1 MTTEKT
7 KAKRQL
13 KGFDF
18 SKSDAR
24 VALVGPSVGGPAN
37 GIPTL
42 IAKANNFS
50 PEAIKKM
57 QQIQVTYELPEFL
70 RKVFGLYYED
80 SEILAK
86 MLGYVEP
93 EDEETEDY
101 DDWYENYI
109 EEKLQSFTIIKSLH
123 EAKNLPEA
131 LSKLTEQDYL
141 DVLQDQMLIEK
152 ALKTE
157 LDKEEKSSKADTS
170 ATNVENTK
178 VEASASKQV
187 KKNKEK
193 QMTQATEQVEKSQ
206 LVEVQKALEG
216 KEVELQK
223 ALSKL
228 AEIEEAQKQ
237 AIVKS
242 KTDAVKAVVKDEK
255 QAAVVVKAALAL
267 EDQADFDALVEVF
280 KSMNDL
286 LEKSGLFQEQG
297 VSAEAAED
305 KPGETK
311 LMKALKARHQAKQ

>member
-1 MTTEKT
+1 MENKQ
-7 KAKRQL
+7 KAKRKL

-18 SKSDAR
+18 AKEGAA

-50 PEAIKKM
+50 PEFIQKM

-70 RKVFGLYYED
+70 RKVFGMYYED
-80 SEILAK
+80 AEVLAK

-93 EDEETEDY
+93 EKEEEDY

-109 EEKLQSFTIIKSLH
+109 EEKLSAFTIIKSLH

-131 LSKLTEQDYL
+131 LAQLTEQDYL
-141 DVLQDQMLIEK
+141 DVLNDQVLIEK
-152 ALKTE
+152 ALKE
-157 LDKEEKSSKADTS
+157 FDAKSNASANSVEKP
-170 ATNVENTK
+170 
-178 VEASASKQV
+178 VEAPASKV
-187 KKNKEK
+187 NKSKKEK
-193 QMTQATEQVEKSQ
+193 QMATPEMVEKEK
-206 LVEVQKALEG
+206 LTAIEKALNDQ
-216 KEVELQK
+216 KVELEK
-223 ALSKL
+223 AL
-228 AEIEEAQKQ
+228 AQVKQ
-237 AIVKS
+237 YEDEKKEAIVKS

-280 KSMNDL
+280 KSMNAL

>member
-1 MTTEKT
+1 MENKQ
-7 KAKRQL
+7 KAKRKL

-18 SKSDAR
+18 AKEGAA

-50 PEAIKKM
+50 PEFIQKM
-57 QQIQVTYELPEFL
+57 QQIQVTYELPDFL
-70 RKVFGLYYED
+70 RKVMGMYYED
-80 SEILAK
+80 AELLAR
-86 MLGYVEP
+86 MMGYVEP
-93 EDEETEDY
+93 EKEEEDY

-157 LDKEEKSSKADTS
+157 LDKEEKPSKADTS
-170 ATNVENTK
+170 TNVENTK
-178 VEASASKQV
+178 VEASASRV
-187 KKNKEK
+187 TKNKKEK
-193 QMTQATEQVEKSQ
+193 QMATPEMVEKDK
-206 LVEVQKALEG
+206 LTAIEKALNDQ
-216 KEVELQK
+216 KVELEK
-223 ALSKL
+223 AL
-228 AEIEEAQKQ
+228 AQVKQ
-237 AIVKS
+237 YEDEKKEAIVKS
-242 KTDAVKAVVKDEK
+242 KTEAVKAVVKDEK

-267 EDQADFDALVEVF
+267 EDQADFDALIAVF

-297 VSAEAAED
+297 VSAEASED

>member
-1 MTTEKT
+1 MENKQ
-7 KAKRQL
+7 KAKRKL

-18 SKSDAR
+18 AKEGAA

-37 GIPTL
+37 GIPIL

-50 PEAIKKM
+50 PEFIQKM

-70 RKVFGLYYED
+70 RKVFGMYYED
-80 SEILAK
+80 AEVLAK

-109 EEKLQSFTIIKSLH
+109 EEKLSAFTIIKSLY

-131 LSKLTEQDYL
+131 LAQLTEQDYL
-141 DVLQDQMLIEK
+141 DVLNDQVLIEK
-152 ALKTE
+152 ALKE
-157 LDKEEKSSKADTS
+157 FDAKSNASANSVEKP
-170 ATNVENTK
+170 
-178 VEASASKQV
+178 VEAPASKV
-187 KKNKEK
+187 NKSKKEK
-193 QMTQATEQVEKSQ
+193 QMAAPEMVEKEK
-206 LVEVQKALEG
+206 LTAIEKALNDQ
-216 KEVELQK
+216 KVELEK
-223 ALSKL
+223 AL
-228 AEIEEAQKQ
+228 AQVKQ
-237 AIVKS
+237 YEDEKKEAIVKS

-267 EDQADFDALVEVF
+267 DNQEDFDALIAVF

>member
-1 MTTEKT
+1 MENKQ
-7 KAKRQL
+7 KAKRKL

-18 SKSDAR
+18 AKEGAA

-50 PEAIKKM
+50 PEFIQKM

-70 RKVFGLYYED
+70 RKVFGMYYED
-80 SEILAK
+80 AEVLAK

-131 LSKLTEQDYL
+131 LAQLTEQDYL
-141 DVLQDQMLIEK
+141 DVLNDQVLIEK
-152 ALKTE
+152 ALKE
-157 LDKEEKSSKADTS
+157 FDAKSNASANSVEKP
-170 ATNVENTK
+170 
-178 VEASASKQV
+178 VEAPASKV
-187 KKNKEK
+187 NKSKKEK
-193 QMTQATEQVEKSQ
+193 QMATPEMVEKEK
-206 LVEVQKALEG
+206 LTAIEKALNDQ
-216 KEVELQK
+216 KVELEK
-223 ALSKL
+223 AL
-228 AEIEEAQKQ
+228 AQVKQ
-237 AIVKS
+237 YEDEKKEAIVKS
-242 KTDAVKAVVKDEK
+242 KTEAVKAVVKDEK

-267 EDQADFDALVEVF
+267 DSQEDFDALVAVF

-305 KPGETK
+305 NKESK
-311 LMKALKARHQAKQ
+311 LAQVIKSKYAKQ

>member
-1 MTTEKT
+1 MENKQ
-7 KAKRQL
+7 KAKRKL

-18 SKSDAR
+18 AKEGAA

-50 PEAIKKM
+50 PEFIQKM

-70 RKVFGLYYED
+70 RKVFGMYYED
-80 SEILAK
+80 AEVLAK

-109 EEKLQSFTIIKSLH
+109 EEKLSAFTIIKSLH

-131 LSKLTEQDYL
+131 LAQLTEQDYL
-141 DVLQDQMLIEK
+141 DVLNDQVLIEK
-152 ALKTE
+152 ALKE
-157 LDKEEKSSKADTS
+157 FDAKSNASANSVEKP
-170 ATNVENTK
+170 
-178 VEASASKQV
+178 VEAPASKV
-187 KKNKEK
+187 NKSKKEK
-193 QMTQATEQVEKSQ
+193 QMATPEMVEKAKF
-206 LVEVQKALEG
+206 VEVQKQLEDQKVELAKALEQLNKIEQEK
-216 KEVELQK
+216 KE
-223 ALSKL
+223 
-228 AEIEEAQKQ
+228 

-280 KSMNDL
+280 KSMNAVI
-286 LEKSGLFQEQG
+286 EKSALFVEQG
-297 VSAEAAED
+297 VSAEAEEAPKKNGVLEII
-305 KPGETK
+305 KSQ
-311 LMKALKARHQAKQ
+311 QAKK